1 MEKAK
6 IRLAL
11 YSFNGSLLEQVSSQ
25 IADKVVKGGGK
36 VHGPIPLPIKKKH
49 FCVMKSRFIDKDSR
63 EHFQQRTYKHII
75 DIFQPTPQVLDMLM
89 HLNISAGIEV
99 EIKV

>member
-1 MEKAK
+1 MKEAK

-11 YSFNGSLLEQVSSQ
+11 YSFDCSLLESASKQ
-25 IADKVVKGGGK
+25 ITKGVIGGGGK
-36 VHGPIPLPIKKKH
+36 VSGPIPLPVKKRR
-49 FCVMKSRFIDKDSR
+49 FCLMKSTFVDKDSR
-63 EHFQQRTYKHII
+63 EHFEHKTYKHII
-75 DIFQPTPQVLDMLM
+75 DIYQLTPKVLDMLM